1 MFHPDYKYITDKLPT
16 SLVKRAYHRLLT
28 HSRNPIPLE
37 RISKKCDRVED
48 YLRHTL
54 NIYENSLG
62 RRRKIMDRKRP
73 QSWPECPTS
82 LSEKFVY
89 VADRGTQAVS
99 TTFDHEKEINRQ
111 VMKELD
117 IIYKHLLDYNR
128 DTFGRFMQN
137 LTLKHEERAASNR
150 QLRSEIEDMKL
161 QVQEAEEILASMK
174 AP

>member
-1 MFHPDYKYITDKLPT
+1 
-16 SLVKRAYHRLLT
+16 
-28 HSRNPIPLE
+28 
-37 RISKKCDRVED
+37 
-48 YLRHTL
+48 
-54 NIYENSLG
+54 
-62 RRRKIMDRKRP
+62 
-73 QSWPECPTS
+73 
-82 LSEKFVY
+82 
-89 VADRGTQAVS
+89 
-99 TTFDHEKEINRQ
+99 
-111 VMKELD
+111 MKELD